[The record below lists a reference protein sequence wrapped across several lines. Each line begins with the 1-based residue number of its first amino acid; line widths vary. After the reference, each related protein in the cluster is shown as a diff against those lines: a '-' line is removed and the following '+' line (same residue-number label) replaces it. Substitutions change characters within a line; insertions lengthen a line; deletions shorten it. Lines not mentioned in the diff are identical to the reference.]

1 MTTSTLQVHAYL
13 GVWFSKSHKQRET
26 VDRTTME
33 VVHVVLDENNREWM
47 VRYKA
52 LALVKNI
59 LTDLASFG
67 NNSRDSL
74 VMRDGQSSTL
84 IAGISV
90 WEQGRTVG
98 DDRRRES
105 GWGG

>member
-67 NNSRDSL
+67 NNSRDNL
-74 VMRDGQSSTL
+74 VMRDGAEFYTHSRNLSMG
-84 IAGISV
+84 ARKNS
-90 WEQGRTVG
+90 GR
-98 DDRRRES
+98 
-105 GWGG
+105 